1 MHPLRRAQNRI
12 LAILLG
18 CILSGTAFGH
28 ARFKLDGLF
37 KPRTNDPGLK
47 TAPCGGAARTNTPV
61 SLTPGQQVTV
71 EWEETV
77 DHPGFFRLSFS
88 PANDL
93 GFESNVIADNIV
105 DTQNDGKTPHF
116 YSKQITLPNQT
127 CTACT
132 LQLIQVMTENPAAPT
147 NYYSCS
153 DMQLL
158 AAAAPPND
166 VTNLKISPADQQAV
180 LSWQNPSSNV
190 SSVIVLQDS
199 KPVAATLTANQTY
212 KVGDLIGTARVV
224 YVGNGTSFTA
234 TGLQAGSAVYF
245 KVITQSAQGLF
256 SSGSAKDTIIPQ
268 AATNL
273 APTASFT
280 VKQKNKTVTS
290 VKTDAGLVVVNLAV
304 SDANPSDTFTIDWS
318 RSDSRLV
325 DEDTSEL
332 TLSFDPSNLAAGR
345 YDIVA
350 VITDN
355 GIPPASTTARRSVL
369 ISASTPAP
377 ATTAPTTPTTPSTP
391 KTPTAP
397 AKSTTGTTT
406 ASKSGTG
413 SLPPELL
420 LLAAVVFLRRG
431 GNRTGH

>member
-1 MHPLRRAQNRI
+1 MHPLRRGQNRI

-166 VTNLKISPADQQAV
+166 VIGVRTISV
-180 LSWQNPSSNV
+180 LPH
-190 SSVIVLQDS
+190 VLQKNGKARS
-199 KPVAATLTANQTY
+199 GHTENIRNKSA
-212 KVGDLIGTARVV
+212 GD
-224 YVGNGTSFTA
+224 FHP
-234 TGLQAGSAVYF
+234 
-245 KVITQSAQGLF
+245 
-256 SSGSAKDTIIPQ
+256 SG
-268 AATNL
+268 
-273 APTASFT
+273 FT
-280 VKQKNKTVTS
+280 VNR
-290 VKTDAGLVVVNLAV
+290 V
-304 SDANPSDTFTIDWS
+304 S
-318 RSDSRLV
+318 
-325 DEDTSEL
+325 
-332 TLSFDPSNLAAGR
+332 TL
-345 YDIVA
+345 
-350 VITDN
+350 
-355 GIPPASTTARRSVL
+355 
-369 ISASTPAP
+369 
-377 ATTAPTTPTTPSTP
+377 
-391 KTPTAP
+391 
-397 AKSTTGTTT
+397 
-406 ASKSGTG
+406 
-413 SLPPELL
+413 
-420 LLAAVVFLRRG
+420 LR
-431 GNRTGH
+431 